1 MPSVWGGEVP
11 PELSKIEIHEFP
23 DLTNDSQHKRAAAA
37 IAANESVEKLLESAG
52 DFDLVY
58 ERYSLWSKA
67 GMAFARKHQC
77 VGILEVNAP
86 LIEEQKI
93 HRELPLEAEAQE
105 IAKFVFSHADAMVAV
120 SPGVK
125 DYLETFSGAKGRVHV
140 IANGVDLAR
149 FASAANQNAVKFQQQ
164 DNTAST
170 PVLGFLG
177 TLKPWH
183 GVSGLVQ
190 AWALLRKEGYNVNL
204 LIVGD
209 GPQHATLSEEIAQL
223 LRDCSLSPDAPI
235 ILTHSNEA
243 ECIKLFANSYLALR
257 VAFFNELDVFA
268 ATHGFN
274 TAEIIE
280 GVSLD
285 PRIGTHYNNPSFGYG
300 GYCLPK
306 DTKQLLANYKD
317 IPQTLISAIV
327 ESNAVRKDFIADDV
341 LRRKPSVVG
350 VHRLTMKH
358 GSDNFRSSSIQCVI
372 ERIKEAGVKVIIYE
386 PEYREKDFLG
396 SEVIEDLHH
405 FKRLSDV
412 ILANCIADE
421 IQDVVDK
428 VYTRDIKGTDL

>member
-1 MPSVWGGEVP
+1 MRVAYICADPGIPVFGTKGASVHVQEVIKGMLQRGLEVVLFAQRLGGEVP

-23 DLTNDSQHKRAAAA
+23 DLPNDSQQKRAAAA

-125 DYLETFSGAKGRVHV
+125 DYLETFSGAKGRVYV

-149 FASAANQNAVKFQQQ
+149 FASAANQNAAKFQQQ

-209 GPQHATLSEEIAQL
+209 GPQHATLSEEIAQQG
-223 LRDCSLSPDAPI
+223 LSDFVHFTGSVAPEQVPEWLARMDIATAPYPNQDGFYFSPLKIYEYMAAGLPI
-235 ILTHSNEA
+235 IATKVGHLSSIIENGYNGILAEA
-243 ECIKLFANSYLALR
+243 DNPQNMAEAIAHL
-257 VAFFNELDVFA
+257 LDNPSEA
-268 ATHGFN
+268 KRLGTNARL
-274 TAEIIE
+274 TAEQNH
-280 GVSLD
+280 SWL
-285 PRIGTHYNNPSFGYG
+285 
-300 GYCLPK
+300 
-306 DTKQLLANYKD
+306 
-317 IPQTLISAIV
+317 
-327 ESNAVRKDFIADDV
+327 
-341 LRRKPSVVG
+341 SVV
-350 VHRLTMKH
+350 
-358 GSDNFRSSSIQCVI
+358 D
-372 ERIKEAGVKVIIYE
+372 RILQIACNCQ
-386 PEYREKDFLG
+386 EK
-396 SEVIEDLHH
+396 LH
-405 FKRLSDV
+405 
-412 ILANCIADE
+412 
-421 IQDVVDK
+421 
-428 VYTRDIKGTDL
+428 T

>member
-1 MPSVWGGEVP
+1 MGGEVP

-23 DLTNDSQHKRAAAA
+23 DLPNDSQQKRAAAA

-209 GPQHATLSEEIAQL
+209 GPQHATLSEEIAQQG
-223 LRDCSLSPDAPI
+223 LSDFVHFTGSVAPEQVPEWLARMDIATAPYPNQDRFYFSPLKIYEYMAAGLPI
-235 ILTHSNEA
+235 IATKVGHLSSIIENGYNGILAEA
-243 ECIKLFANSYLALR
+243 DNPQNMAEAIAYL
-257 VAFFNELDVFA
+257 LDNLPEA
-268 ATHGFN
+268 KRLGTNARL
-274 TAEIIE
+274 TAEQNH
-280 GVSLD
+280 SWL
-285 PRIGTHYNNPSFGYG
+285 
-300 GYCLPK
+300 
-306 DTKQLLANYKD
+306 
-317 IPQTLISAIV
+317 
-327 ESNAVRKDFIADDV
+327 
-341 LRRKPSVVG
+341 SVV
-350 VHRLTMKH
+350 
-358 GSDNFRSSSIQCVI
+358 D
-372 ERIKEAGVKVIIYE
+372 RILQIA
-386 PEYREKDFLG
+386 RNCQEK
-396 SEVIEDLHH
+396 LH
-405 FKRLSDV
+405 
-412 ILANCIADE
+412 
-421 IQDVVDK
+421 
-428 VYTRDIKGTDL
+428 T

>member
-1 MPSVWGGEVP
+1 
-11 PELSKIEIHEFP
+11 
-23 DLTNDSQHKRAAAA
+23 
-37 IAANESVEKLLESAG
+37 
-52 DFDLVY
+52 
-58 ERYSLWSKA
+58 
-67 GMAFARKHQC
+67 MAFARKHQC

-209 GPQHATLSEEIAQL
+209 GPQHATLSEEIAQQG
-223 LRDCSLSPDAPI
+223 LSDFVHFTGSVAPEQVPEWLARMDIATAPYPNQDRFYFSPLKIYEYMAAGLPI
-235 ILTHSNEA
+235 IATKVGHLSSIIENGYNGILAEA
-243 ECIKLFANSYLALR
+243 DNPQNMAEAIAHL
-257 VAFFNELDVFA
+257 LDNPSEA
-268 ATHGFN
+268 KRLGTNARL
-274 TAEIIE
+274 TAEQNH
-280 GVSLD
+280 SWL
-285 PRIGTHYNNPSFGYG
+285 
-300 GYCLPK
+300 
-306 DTKQLLANYKD
+306 
-317 IPQTLISAIV
+317 
-327 ESNAVRKDFIADDV
+327 
-341 LRRKPSVVG
+341 SVV
-350 VHRLTMKH
+350 
-358 GSDNFRSSSIQCVI
+358 D
-372 ERIKEAGVKVIIYE
+372 RILQIA
-386 PEYREKDFLG
+386 RNCQEK
-396 SEVIEDLHH
+396 LH
-405 FKRLSDV
+405 
-412 ILANCIADE
+412 
-421 IQDVVDK
+421 
-428 VYTRDIKGTDL
+428 T

>member
-1 MPSVWGGEVP
+1 MRVAYICADPGIPVFGTKGASVHVQEVIKGMLQRGGGEVVLFAQRLGGEVP
-11 PELSKIEIHEFP
+11 PELSKIEIHKFP
-23 DLTNDSQHKRAAAA
+23 DLPNDSPQKRAAAA

-125 DYLETFSGAKGRVHV
+125 DYLETFSGTKGRVHV

-149 FASAANQNAVKFQQQ
+149 FASAANQNAAKFQQQ
-164 DNTAST
+164 DNVTST

-209 GPQHATLSEEIAQL
+209 GPQHATLSEEIAQQG
-223 LRDCSLSPDAPI
+223 LSDFVHFTGSVAPEKVPEWLARMDIATAPYPNQDGFYFSPLKIYEYMAAGLPI
-235 ILTHSNEA
+235 I
-243 ECIKLFANSYLALR
+243 
-257 VAFFNELDVFA
+257 
-268 ATHGFN
+268 ATKVGHLSS
-274 TAEIIE
+274 IIE
-280 GVSLD
+280 NGYNGILAEADNPQNMAEAIAHLLD
-285 PRIGTHYNNPSFGYG
+285 NPSEAKRLGTNAR
-300 GYCLPK
+300 L
-306 DTKQLLANYKD
+306 T
-317 IPQTLISAIV
+317 V
-327 ESNAVRKDFIADDV
+327 EQNHSW
-341 LRRKPSVVG
+341 LSVV
-350 VHRLTMKH
+350 
-358 GSDNFRSSSIQCVI
+358 D
-372 ERIKEAGVKVIIYE
+372 RILQIA
-386 PEYREKDFLG
+386 RNCQEK
-396 SEVIEDLHH
+396 LH
-405 FKRLSDV
+405 
-412 ILANCIADE
+412 
-421 IQDVVDK
+421 
-428 VYTRDIKGTDL
+428 T

>member
-1 MPSVWGGEVP
+1 MRVAYICADPGIPVFGTKGASVHVQEVIKGMLQRGLEVVLFAQRLGGEVP

-23 DLTNDSQHKRAAAA
+23 DLPNDSQQKRAAAA

-209 GPQHATLSEEIAQL
+209 GPQHATLSEEIAQQG
-223 LRDCSLSPDAPI
+223 LSDFVHFTGSVAPEQVPEWLARMDIATAPYPNQDRFYFSPLKIYEYMAAGLPI
-235 ILTHSNEA
+235 IATKVGHLSSIIENGYNGILAEA
-243 ECIKLFANSYLALR
+243 DNPQNMAEAIAYL
-257 VAFFNELDVFA
+257 LDNLPEA
-268 ATHGFN
+268 KRLGTNARL
-274 TAEIIE
+274 TAEQNH
-280 GVSLD
+280 SWL
-285 PRIGTHYNNPSFGYG
+285 
-300 GYCLPK
+300 
-306 DTKQLLANYKD
+306 
-317 IPQTLISAIV
+317 
-327 ESNAVRKDFIADDV
+327 
-341 LRRKPSVVG
+341 SVV
-350 VHRLTMKH
+350 
-358 GSDNFRSSSIQCVI
+358 D
-372 ERIKEAGVKVIIYE
+372 RILQIA
-386 PEYREKDFLG
+386 RNCQEK
-396 SEVIEDLHH
+396 LH
-405 FKRLSDV
+405 
-412 ILANCIADE
+412 
-421 IQDVVDK
+421 
-428 VYTRDIKGTDL
+428 T

>member
-1 MPSVWGGEVP
+1 MRVAYICADPGIPVFGTKGASVHVQEVIKGMLQRGLEVVLFAQRLGGEVP

-23 DLTNDSQHKRAAAA
+23 DLPNDSQQKRAAAA

-125 DYLETFSGAKGRVHV
+125 DYLETFSGAKGRVHD
-140 IANGVDLAR
+140 IANGVELAR

-209 GPQHATLSEEIAQL
+209 GPQHATLSEEIAQQG
-223 LRDCSLSPDAPI
+223 LSDFVHFTGSVAPEQVPEWLARMDIATAPYPNQDRFYFSPLKIYEYMAAGLPI
-235 ILTHSNEA
+235 IATKVGHLSSIIENGYNGILAEA
-243 ECIKLFANSYLALR
+243 DNPQNMAEVIAHL
-257 VAFFNELDVFA
+257 LDNPSEA
-268 ATHGFN
+268 KRLGTNARL
-274 TAEIIE
+274 TAEQNH
-280 GVSLD
+280 SWL
-285 PRIGTHYNNPSFGYG
+285 
-300 GYCLPK
+300 
-306 DTKQLLANYKD
+306 
-317 IPQTLISAIV
+317 
-327 ESNAVRKDFIADDV
+327 
-341 LRRKPSVVG
+341 SVV
-350 VHRLTMKH
+350 
-358 GSDNFRSSSIQCVI
+358 D
-372 ERIKEAGVKVIIYE
+372 RILQIT
-386 PEYREKDFLG
+386 RNCQEK
-396 SEVIEDLHH
+396 LH
-405 FKRLSDV
+405 
-412 ILANCIADE
+412 
-421 IQDVVDK
+421 
-428 VYTRDIKGTDL
+428 T

>member
-1 MPSVWGGEVP
+1 MRVAYICADPGIPVFGTKGASVHVQEVIKGMLQRGLEVVLFAQRLGGEVP

-23 DLTNDSQHKRAAAA
+23 DLPNDSQQKRAAAA

-209 GPQHATLSEEIAQL
+209 GPQHATLSEEIAQQG
-223 LRDCSLSPDAPI
+223 LSDFVHFTGSVAPEQVPEWLARMDIATAPYPNQDRFYFSPLKIYEYMAAGLPI
-235 ILTHSNEA
+235 IATKVGHLSSIIENGYNGILAEA
-243 ECIKLFANSYLALR
+243 DNPQNMAEAIAYL
-257 VAFFNELDVFA
+257 LDNLPEA
-268 ATHGFN
+268 KRLGTNARL
-274 TAEIIE
+274 TAEQNH
-280 GVSLD
+280 SW
-285 PRIGTHYNNPSFGYG
+285 R
-300 GYCLPK
+300 
-306 DTKQLLANYKD
+306 
-317 IPQTLISAIV
+317 
-327 ESNAVRKDFIADDV
+327 
-341 LRRKPSVVG
+341 SVV
-350 VHRLTMKH
+350 
-358 GSDNFRSSSIQCVI
+358 D
-372 ERIKEAGVKVIIYE
+372 RILQIA
-386 PEYREKDFLG
+386 RNCQEK
-396 SEVIEDLHH
+396 LH
-405 FKRLSDV
+405 
-412 ILANCIADE
+412 
-421 IQDVVDK
+421 
-428 VYTRDIKGTDL
+428 T

>member
-1 MPSVWGGEVP
+1 MRVAYICADPGIPVFGTKGASVHVQEVIKGMLQRGLEVVLFAQRLGGEVP

-23 DLTNDSQHKRAAAA
+23 DLPNDSQQKRAAAA

-209 GPQHATLSEEIAQL
+209 GPQHATLSEEIAQQG
-223 LRDCSLSPDAPI
+223 LSDFVHFTGSVAPEQVPEWLARMDIATAPYPNQDRFYFSPLKIYEYMAAGLPI
-235 ILTHSNEA
+235 IATKVGHLSSIIENGYNGILAEA
-243 ECIKLFANSYLALR
+243 DNPQNMAEVIAHL
-257 VAFFNELDVFA
+257 LDNPSEA
-268 ATHGFN
+268 KRLGTNARL
-274 TAEIIE
+274 TAEQNH
-280 GVSLD
+280 SWL
-285 PRIGTHYNNPSFGYG
+285 
-300 GYCLPK
+300 
-306 DTKQLLANYKD
+306 
-317 IPQTLISAIV
+317 
-327 ESNAVRKDFIADDV
+327 
-341 LRRKPSVVG
+341 SVV
-350 VHRLTMKH
+350 
-358 GSDNFRSSSIQCVI
+358 D
-372 ERIKEAGVKVIIYE
+372 RILQIT
-386 PEYREKDFLG
+386 RNCQEK
-396 SEVIEDLHH
+396 LH
-405 FKRLSDV
+405 
-412 ILANCIADE
+412 
-421 IQDVVDK
+421 
-428 VYTRDIKGTDL
+428 T

>member
-1 MPSVWGGEVP
+1 MPIREFPYLEPKVHQCTYKKSLKGCYNGGGEVVLFAQRLGGEVP
-11 PELSKIEIHEFP
+11 PELSKIEIHKFP
-23 DLTNDSQHKRAAAA
+23 DLPNDSPQKRAAAA

-125 DYLETFSGAKGRVHV
+125 DYLETFSGTKGRVHV

-149 FASAANQNAVKFQQQ
+149 FASAANQNAAKFQQQ
-164 DNTAST
+164 DNVTST

-209 GPQHATLSEEIAQL
+209 GPQHATLSEEIAQQG
-223 LRDCSLSPDAPI
+223 LSDFVHFTGSVAPEKVPEWLARMDIATAPYPNQDGFYFSPLKIYEYMAAGLPI
-235 ILTHSNEA
+235 I
-243 ECIKLFANSYLALR
+243 
-257 VAFFNELDVFA
+257 
-268 ATHGFN
+268 ATKVGHLSS
-274 TAEIIE
+274 IIE
-280 GVSLD
+280 NGYNGILAEADNPQNMAEAIAHLLD
-285 PRIGTHYNNPSFGYG
+285 NPSEAKRLGTNAR
-300 GYCLPK
+300 L
-306 DTKQLLANYKD
+306 T
-317 IPQTLISAIV
+317 V
-327 ESNAVRKDFIADDV
+327 EQNHSW
-341 LRRKPSVVG
+341 LSVV
-350 VHRLTMKH
+350 
-358 GSDNFRSSSIQCVI
+358 D
-372 ERIKEAGVKVIIYE
+372 RILQIA
-386 PEYREKDFLG
+386 RNCQEK
-396 SEVIEDLHH
+396 LH
-405 FKRLSDV
+405 
-412 ILANCIADE
+412 
-421 IQDVVDK
+421 
-428 VYTRDIKGTDL
+428 T

>member
-1 MPSVWGGEVP
+1 MRVAYICADPGIPVFGTKGASVHVQEVIKGMLQRGGEVVLFAQRLGGEVP
-11 PELSKIEIHEFP
+11 PELSKIEIHKFP
-23 DLTNDSQHKRAAAA
+23 DLPNDSPQKRAAAA

-125 DYLETFSGAKGRVHV
+125 DYLETFSGTKGRVHV

-149 FASAANQNAVKFQQQ
+149 FASAANQNAAKFQQQ
-164 DNTAST
+164 DNVTST

-209 GPQHATLSEEIAQL
+209 GPQHATLSEEIAQQG
-223 LRDCSLSPDAPI
+223 LSDFVHFTGSVAPEKVPEWLARMDIATAPYPNQDGFYFSPLKIYEYMAAGLPI
-235 ILTHSNEA
+235 IATKVGHLSSIIANGYNGILAEA
-243 ECIKLFANSYLALR
+243 DNPQNMAEAIAHL
-257 VAFFNELDVFA
+257 LDNPSEA
-268 ATHGFN
+268 KRLGTNARL
-274 TAEIIE
+274 TAEQNH
-280 GVSLD
+280 SWL
-285 PRIGTHYNNPSFGYG
+285 
-300 GYCLPK
+300 
-306 DTKQLLANYKD
+306 
-317 IPQTLISAIV
+317 
-327 ESNAVRKDFIADDV
+327 
-341 LRRKPSVVG
+341 SVV
-350 VHRLTMKH
+350 
-358 GSDNFRSSSIQCVI
+358 D
-372 ERIKEAGVKVIIYE
+372 RILQIA
-386 PEYREKDFLG
+386 RNCQEK
-396 SEVIEDLHH
+396 LH
-405 FKRLSDV
+405 
-412 ILANCIADE
+412 
-421 IQDVVDK
+421 
-428 VYTRDIKGTDL
+428 T